1 MNDLISSSF
10 KKFTALKSHSYDV
23 EAGRDGGRESV
34 NLDKFFEEVEDVK
47 DDMKS
52 VEGLYKKLQ
61 ELNLESMTVHN
72 AKTMKDVRSR
82 MDNHVVQVLK
92 RVKIIKGKLEALER
106 SNAANRSH
114 PGCGPGS
121 SADRTR
127 ISVVGGLGKKLKDMM
142 DDFQNLR
149 ARMNSE
155 YRETIER
162 RYC

>member
-10 KKFTALKSHSYDV
+10 KKFTDLKPHSYDV
-23 EAGRDGGRESV
+23 EAGGDAGRESV

-47 DDMKS
+47 DDMKA

-61 ELNLESMTVHN
+61 ELNEESNTVHN
-72 AKTMKDVRSR
+72 AKTMKGVRAR
-82 MDNHVVQVLK
+82 MDADVVQVLK

-106 SNAANRSH
+106 SNASNRNH

-127 ISVVGGLGKKLKDMM
+127 TSVVGGLGKKLKDMM

-149 ARMNSE
+149 ARMNAE

-162 RYC
+162 RY